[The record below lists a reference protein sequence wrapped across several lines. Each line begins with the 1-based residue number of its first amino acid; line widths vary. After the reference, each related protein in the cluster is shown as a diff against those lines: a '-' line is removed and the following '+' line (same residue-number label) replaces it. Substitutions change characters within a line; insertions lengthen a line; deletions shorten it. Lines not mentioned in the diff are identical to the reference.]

1 MLGYL
6 RVLSEKSVMGNLS
19 DIRQRLLQL
28 RGGGGGA
35 AAGAGAGAG
44 QLVTGSTAS
53 LLDQLGSLCPAQDQD
68 TQDTITLPSAQVT
81 SNIIMYPRSNSR
93 LELSNL
99 LDIYS
104 SLLSR
109 SNQGENL

>member
-1 MLGYL
+1 MSGYF

-35 AAGAGAGAG
+35 AAGAG

-53 LLDQLGSLCPAQDQD
+53 LLDQLGSLCPAQDPD

-81 SNIIMYPRSNSR
+81 
-93 LELSNL
+93 
-99 LDIYS
+99 
-104 SLLSR
+104 
-109 SNQGENL
+109 

>member
-1 MLGYL
+1 MLGYF

-28 RGGGGGA
+28 RGGGGGSA
-35 AAGAGAGAG
+35 AGAGAG

-81 SNIIMYPRSNSR
+81 SNITLSSNPSP
-93 LELSNL
+93 
-99 LDIYS
+99 D
-104 SLLSR
+104 
-109 SNQGENL
+109 

>member
-28 RGGGGGA
+28 RGGGA
-35 AAGAGAGAG
+35 AAGAGAG

-81 SNIIMYPRSNSR
+81 SNITLSSNPSP
-93 LELSNL
+93 
-99 LDIYS
+99 D
-104 SLLSR
+104 
-109 SNQGENL
+109 